1 MEGISVNVYRGFR
14 SYWKRRRGYRRLK
27 SAVVERDDGGPGSGQ
42 RRRPRWGLKIGR
54 RIRLLRRIGSPRKW
68 LLRIRDAY
76 VKLMLNF
83 ANTGLAGGGGFGG
96 SAYVSGLG
104 KGEFKEYDDRVIVEI
119 YKSIVMAQGQ
129 FLARDA
135 PKRISSDQSDR
146 RHHHHR
152 VISAG

>member
-1 MEGISVNVYRGFR
+1 M
-14 SYWKRRRGYRRLK
+14 
-27 SAVVERDDGGPGSGQ
+27 
-42 RRRPRWGLKIGR
+42 
-54 RIRLLRRIGSPRKW
+54 
-68 LLRIRDAY
+68 
-76 VKLMLNF
+76 KLMLNF

-96 SAYVSGLG
+96 SAYVSGSG
-104 KGEFKEYDDRVIVEI
+104 KGEFKEYDDRVILEI

-146 RHHHHR
+146 HHHHHHHR